1 MRLRLTGATAG
12 LAVGVTLA
20 VTSASALGAY
30 LYSRHHYESLLASAR
45 ATALMQGELIRA
57 GLEHQ
62 MLENRRD
69 LIRQMVEGVSTDP
82 ARKGS
87 DFQPGFILGQKAR
100 SPAGLSDFLVWTHHP
115 NIPQRTWL
123 VAPMLLADPK
133 LVYGPAGLN
142 QVWIT
147 LGVLPAALS
156 QRDPGTADLSEIQNP
171 LFPL

>member
-62 MLENRRD
+62 MLENDRSLVERM
-69 LIRQMVEGVSTDP
+69 IQSFAQQRQVERV
-82 ARKGS
+82 
-87 DFQPGFILGQKAR
+87 
-100 SPAGLSDFLVWTHHP
+100 
-115 NIPQRTWL
+115 
-123 VAPMLLADPK
+123 MLLDRRGQLLARENRIEGSAIGRRFPRDHDPR
-133 LVYGPAGLN
+133 VVIRTAGVRRRLAPTRQLAGQRGLEARRRHEDAPPRIL
-142 QVWIT
+142 QVRRR
-147 LGVLPAALS
+147 GHRGGAVLA
-156 QRDPGTADLSEIQNP
+156 R
-171 LFPL
+171 